1 MNHELSADTLC
12 VYRIVRVVF
21 LRRCDPVK
29 SSFGRG
35 SGNVRKRKG
44 GSRRGEEGEGGGV
57 GGRGGGGWGGG
68 GGEEGG
74 VGGGGGGGG
83 GRRGG
88 WGGVASIGRGTVSEG
103 GGASLGAS

>member
-44 GSRRGEEGEGGGV
+44 GSRRGEEGEGEV
-57 GGRGGGGWGGG
+57 W
-68 GGEEGG
+68 
-74 VGGGGGGGG
+74 GGGGGGGE
-83 GRRGG
+83 
-88 WGGVASIGRGTVSEG
+88 ASIGRGTVSEG